1 MSSSARDSSM
11 EVRTAVPEQD
21 TRLYGKRWHML
32 AIFCAQT
39 MVNAVLWISF
49 APIASLTGAFYG
61 VSTGAVNMASLVFM
75 ILYLPGT
82 MFASAYIER
91 HGMRRGIVA
100 AAALNG
106 LSGVMR
112 YGAALIVE
120 GGAGTGGGGGD
131 GGADLGA
138 SAGTRHAAFALLIL
152 GQSVGAMAQP
162 MFTNAPVRLAG
173 DWFSVRERDVATTI
187 AALCNPLGNALG
199 QVLPTLFVAQAAAAP
214 APGGSGGSGGAGGG
228 GGAVSGMGTL
238 MLLEGAMALGAA
250 LWAWCAFEDQPDKPP
265 SSSAAMRRMLRTPP
279 PGTRRLSR
287 TDPSVSWLRSLDGLR
302 ADAAVLLR
310 DRDFKLLLVGFGVGL
325 GLFNAVLTLIQQLV
339 APSGYSSDDA
349 GTFGAVLIG
358 VGTVGA
364 GIAGGV
370 LDATH
375 AYRPVLKIGF
385 VSTVFTMGFFLLALR
400 PHNGPT
406 LTAAAG
412 VMGLSMMPLYPITLE
427 CAVECTYPISEE
439 NSGGLL
445 LLVGNLTGMLFTF
458 VIAALIT
465 VQDTYVTA
473 VTPAAIF
480 IMAVILLC
488 VCAVLQFNGT
498 YKRLEA
504 EREAKQDGADDAEET
519 AAGHSMGRPLLTG
532 TEE

>member
-1 MSSSARDSSM
+1 M
-11 EVRTAVPEQD
+11 EVRAAPEQAPEQE

-49 APIASLTGAFYG
+49 APIASLTGDFYG

-112 YGAALIVE
+112 YGAALLVE
-120 GGAGTGGGGGD
+120 GAGGGSGD
-131 GGADLGA
+131 GGAELGA
-138 SAGTRHAAFALLIL
+138 SVGTRRAAFALLIL

-162 MFTNAPVRLAG
+162 MFTNAPVRIAG
-173 DWFSVRERDVATTI
+173 DWFSVSERDVATTI

-199 QVLPTLFVAQAAAAP
+199 QVLPTLFVAQAAAP
-214 APGGSGGSGGAGGG
+214 

-238 MLLEGAMALGAA
+238 MLVEGALSLGAA
-250 LWAWCAFEDQPDKPP
+250 LWAWLAFEDQPEKPP
-265 SSSAAMRRMLRTPP
+265 SSSAAMRRLLRTPP
-279 PGTRRLSR
+279 PGARRLSR
-287 TDPSVSWLRSLDGLR
+287 TDPSASWLRSLDGLR

-375 AYRPVLKIGF
+375 AYRPVLKTGF

-465 VQDTYVTA
+465 LQDTYITA

-488 VCAVLQFNGT
+488 VCAVLQFAGT

-504 EREAKQDGADDAEET
+504 EREAKDGADDAVT
-519 AAGHSMGRPLLTG
+519 AAGHSMMGRPLLTG
-532 TEE
+532 T